1 MRRGVLGTAVSC
13 ALLIGAC
20 GGSSQPAEHAST
32 RPAHEHHPHLS
43 AAAQATK
50 TTCLEVV
57 RVAFARFLH
66 APPSAVSER
75 GVVGN
80 DASPQ
85 CTFTLVRPAGRIVA
99 LANVYDG
106 PSPYFIL
113 ERTEVEAAQVFGE
126 TRPEPTPVPVTR
138 LGIEADW
145 FPGMQERLMAT
156 DGKLLIT
163 TTVRWR
169 GSKAHQRRALA
180 IATTRPYLHTPHGK
194 AAIAAAE
201 GYPSS

>member
-1 MRRGVLGTAVSC
+1 M
-13 ALLIGAC
+13 
-20 GGSSQPAEHAST
+20 
-32 RPAHEHHPHLS
+32 
-43 AAAQATK
+43 
-50 TTCLEVV
+50 TCLEGV

-80 DASPQ
+80 NASPQ

-138 LGIEADW
+138 LGLEADW
-145 FPGMQERLMAT
+145 FAGMQERLMAT

-163 TTVRWR
+163 TTVRWH
-169 GSKAHQRRALA
+169 GSKAKQRRALA

-201 GYPSS
+201 GYPSG